1 MFCNKYHVNLL
12 TALLPRYGITHVV
25 VCPGSRNAI
34 LVHNFAEHP
43 DLQIHPVTDE
53 RSAAFVALG
62 MAVAVQKPVA
72 VCVTSGSALL
82 NTLPAVAE
90 AYFRNLPLLVVS
102 ADRPP
107 QWINQ
112 LDGQTLPQAG
122 ALRPYC
128 HTFTLTEPSADS
140 MPESESAWW
149 CRRTVCEAL
158 IALRRNGG
166 GPVHIN
172 VPIAEPLFEFTT
184 RRLPE
189 APAIDFWEPV
199 PDNPLP
205 AEIMT
210 AIGRARLPLL
220 VIGQYERPD
229 DLAIAAIE
237 KDGSLLVLPE
247 LIANQP
253 HSDRMAAIEENPA
266 LIETLRPDLIVH
278 IGGNLV
284 GKALKQQIRQL
295 PDCRVI
301 RITPDDTFPDTFRH
315 LSVLIKSPLTPALRQ
330 LAEALP
336 AHHSVARAKHL
347 LKNAI
352 SALAG
357 ETADKARK
365 TDAVRTARHSGHAA
379 VMRIFAGYIRSN
391 APQLAAIH
399 LANSTTIRAAA
410 FCFTGGRVPM
420 LCNRGVN
427 GIEGSLSTAVGHA
440 LASTGLNIVFIGDL
454 SFFYDQN
461 ALWNEELPGNLRVI
475 LLNDGGGRI
484 FHTLPGLGASPARD
498 RYIAAR
504 HHATAQGIAAAYGL
518 DYLSAQSAEEV
529 KALAGEVLCEKRG
542 ALILEVFLHN

>member
-25 VCPGSRNAI
+25 VCPGSRNAT

-43 DLQIHPVTDE
+43 GLQIHPVTDE

-62 MAVAVQKPVA
+62 IAVAVQKPVA

-140 MPESESAWW
+140 TPESESAWW

-172 VPIAEPLFEFTT
+172 VPIAEPLFEFTIQ
-184 RRLPE
+184 RLPE

-229 DLAIAAIE
+229 DPTIAAIE
-237 KDGSLLVLPE
+237 KNDSLLVLPE

-253 HSDRMAAIEENPA
+253 HGDRMAAIEENPA

-315 LSVLIKSPLTPALRQ
+315 LYVLIKSPLTPALRQ
-330 LAEALP
+330 LAEAQP
-336 AHHSVARAKHL
+336 AHHGVARAKHL
-347 LKNAI
+347 LENAI
-352 SALAG
+352 SALNK
-357 ETADKARK
+357 EEDDKVQK
-365 TDAVRTARHSGHAA
+365 TDAIRTARHSGHAA
-379 VMRIFAGYIRSN
+379 VMRAFAGYIRSN

-410 FCFTGGRVPM
+410 FCFTGGHVPM

-461 ALWNEELPGNLRVI
+461 ALWNEVLPDNLRVV

-484 FHTLPGLGASPARD
+484 FHTLPGLEASPARD

-518 DYLSAQSAEEV
+518 DYLSAQGAEEV
-529 KALAGEVLCEKRG
+529 KALVGEVLCEKRG
-542 ALILEVFLHN
+542 ALILEVFLHD